1 MSAESLPVRPAP
13 SCPGMRQACRPW
25 LPPTCLPVRAPP
37 LSRPFPHH
45 STRWLVGPLHL
56 AYRELGGV
64 RGVVSLLQAA
74 LASRPAVKEIPR
86 DAEATEAAS
95 IAVRLCPLVF
105 LILRWG

>member
-1 MSAESLPVRPAP
+1 MPPLAATKMPACPRPTAVP
-13 SCPGMRQACRPW
+13 P
-25 LPPTCLPVRAPP
+25 LPPSLHP
-37 LSRPFPHH
+37 
-45 STRWLVGPLHL
+45 LVGPLHL

-74 LASRPAVKEIPR
+74 LASRPAVKELPR